1 MSDAEARLSANA
13 KKRPKIDLT
22 RIDKSRRL
30 AKQNKE
36 YLDLLS
42 VVEKARGGVEV
53 MQARLKSKPARDAAR
68 QLLRQ
73 LELVLQMV
81 LMPYQILMMAEGR
94 LQGRWEAFEIVLGK
108 QQEEDDKRKV
118 FERHSKRAMKYFF
131 ALDASGSLS
140 RPWLSASTVYIWT
153 AFECLAADLWENS
166 LNHRT
171 ALAHRT
177 LNSISGE
184 DPEKSGLSRR
194 QIDVGLAA
202 RHGFD
207 LRKCL
212 GTVLKS
218 KFDFSSFEG
227 IQTAYKQAFG
237 TSELD
242 DHQELKELEQVRH
255 LIVHRGGITDEKFL
269 RITKLKARRGA
280 PLPLKTPQ
288 VCGYVINVTLGCVAL
303 LEGVDNWFRSN

>member
-1 MSDAEARLSANA
+1 MSDAEARLPANA

-108 QQEEDDKRKV
+108 EHEADDKRKV

-131 ALDASGSLS
+131 ALDTSGSLS

-194 QIDVGLAA
+194 QIDVRLAA
-202 RHGFD
+202 RHGF
-207 LRKCL
+207 
-212 GTVLKS
+212 
-218 KFDFSSFEG
+218 
-227 IQTAYKQAFG
+227 
-237 TSELD
+237 
-242 DHQELKELEQVRH
+242 
-255 LIVHRGGITDEKFL
+255 
-269 RITKLKARRGA
+269 
-280 PLPLKTPQ
+280 
-288 VCGYVINVTLGCVAL
+288 
-303 LEGVDNWFRSN
+303 